1 MDYYFLLIIILSLSF
16 VQSVLGIG
24 LLVLGTPTLMFLGNS
39 FFETM
44 SIIIPSS
51 IVISFLQIID
61 EKNDINK
68 FKSEFLIYCLPAVFL
83 GLLFIKLYGELI
95 NFKLLLGIMLLLS
108 GLVRA
113 KKNYKKTSE
122 IISNNKKKFQIFI
135 GLVHGISN
143 MGGGFLA
150 LFSSSLFK
158 EKKIIRSSIAYGY
171 LLMGLLQYL
180 FLLIFVENVFRKDIF
195 LFILISIFSY
205 YILGKPL
212 FSKIS
217 NDLFQKLIT
226 SIIIIYGISVITAQ
240 I

>member
-51 IVISFLQIID
+51 IVISFLQVID
-61 EKNDINK
+61 EKNDIKK
-68 FKSEFLIYCLPAVFL
+68 FKSDFLTFCLPAVFL
-83 GLLFIKLYGELI
+83 GLIFIKFNDELI
-95 NFKLLLGIMLLLS
+95 NFKLLVGIMLLLS
-108 GLVRA
+108 GLLRI
-113 KKNYKKTSE
+113 KKNKKKTYE
-122 IISNNKKKFQIFI
+122 IISHNKKKFQIFM
-135 GLVHGISN
+135 GLVHGITN

-150 LFSSSLFK
+150 LFSSTLFK
-158 EKKIIRSSIAYGY
+158 DKKIIRSSIAYGY

-180 FLLIFVENVFRKDIF
+180 FLLIFIEDVFRKDIF
-195 LFILISIFSY
+195 LFILISVSSY
-205 YILGKPL
+205 YIIGKPFFL
-212 FSKIS
+212 KIS

-226 SIIIIYGISVITAQ
+226 SIIIIYGISVIIAQ
-240 I
+240 L